1 VREYVGGYED
11 WLRQRPEP
19 PPPAARTSA
28 PANLRAGEPA
38 NARTSPPANPRTSEP
53 AAKKLT
59 YREREELEELPARI
73 EALEQE
79 QRTLAAKIAGP
90 AFYKEPADAIKQALE
105 RVERV
110 HDALLQAMA
119 RWDELESRPR

>member
-1 VREYVGGYED
+1 MV
-11 WLRQRPEP
+11 
-19 PPPAARTSA
+19 PAAAPSA
-28 PANLRAGEPA
+28 RAD
-38 NARTSPPANPRTSEP
+38 R
-53 AAKKLT
+53 AAGGAGRVPSDAATPKKLT
-59 YREREELEELPARI
+59 YREREELEGLPARI

-90 AFYKEPADAIKQALE
+90 DFYKEPADAIKQALE

-110 HDALLQAMA
+110 HDELLEAMA